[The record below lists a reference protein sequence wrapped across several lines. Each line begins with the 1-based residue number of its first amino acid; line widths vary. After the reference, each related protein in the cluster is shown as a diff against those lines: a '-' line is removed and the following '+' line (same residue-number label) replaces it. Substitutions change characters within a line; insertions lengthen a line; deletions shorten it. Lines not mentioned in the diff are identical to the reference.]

1 MTGFRALLA
10 ITDVGSRVEYLH
22 QRGRLTVANLDEI
35 EQDETAVFQYRAVQ
49 RRETGQVAP
58 KKAAPRQPAWH
69 AWADWLVAKIA
80 ARPDIYLR
88 ELQAELKRERGEE
101 VCLGTICAACQA
113 LKQSRK
119 KRR

>member
-1 MTGFRALLA
+1 MKPYDAKFRGEVLAACDTTEERRLIALRFNVSESWLRR
-10 ITDVGSRVEYLH
+10 I
-22 QRGRLTVANLDEI
+22 Q
-35 EQDETAVFQYRAVQ
+35 QQ

-58 KKAAPRQPAWH
+58 KKAAPRRPTWH

-88 ELQAELKRERGEE
+88 ELQAELKTERGEK
-101 VCLGTICAACQA
+101 VCLSTICAACWA
-113 LKQSRK
+113 LDQSRK

>member
-1 MTGFRALLA
+1 MEPYSVTLRGEVLA
-10 ITDVGSRVEYLH
+10 ACDANEGTRVIAARFKVSESWVRRIK
-22 QRGRLTVANLDEI
+22 Q
-35 EQDETAVFQYRAVQ
+35 Q

-58 KKAAPRQPAWH
+58 KTAVPRQPKWH
-69 AWADWLVAKIA
+69 AWADWLVAKIT